1 MRDDKLELGTL
12 AQAYTLGYLNIG
24 HGRDVQDEDE
34 FTQAELL
41 EPLVAGMEFAQLN
54 EEVLLEMDL
63 ETQAKM
69 DLETQAKTCY
79 EAGAV
84 VAREQK
90 AQLN

>member
-1 MRDDKLELGTL
+1 MTDDKLELGTL
-12 AQAYTLGYLNIG
+12 AQAYTLGYLNTW
-24 HGRDVQDEDE
+24 HGREVQDEDE

-63 ETQAKM
+63 ETQAK
-69 DLETQAKTCY
+69 TCY

>member
-12 AQAYTLGYLNIG
+12 AQAYTLGYLNTW
-24 HGRDVQDEDE
+24 HGREVQDEDE

-63 ETQAKM
+63 A
-69 DLETQAKTCY
+69 TQAKTCY

>member
-1 MRDDKLELGTL
+1 MAPVVSTVLL
-12 AQAYTLGYLNIG
+12 
-24 HGRDVQDEDE
+24 HGQSPGWIAA
-34 FTQAELL
+34 TC
-41 EPLVAGMEFAQLN
+41 VAGMEFAQLN
-54 EEVLLEMDL
+54 EEVLLE
-63 ETQAKM
+63 M